1 MNLGFISLGCAK
13 NLVDSEYILGMMA
26 DGAITV
32 SSNPA
37 LCDVIIINT
46 CGFIESAKKEAID
59 TILEMAE
66 YKKDRLKKL
75 IVCGCLSQRY
85 KEDLEEALPE
95 VDAFIAIDDYHR
107 LDEIL
112 KEVIGDY
119 DFGKYKSQRQSLTK
133 PYTGYLKISDG
144 CDNRCAYCA
153 IPLIRG
159 NCKSYPIEDLVK
171 EAKDLYAK
179 GVKELNVVAQDT
191 TYYGHDLY
199 GDFRLKDLLVALDE
213 IPFKWIRV
221 LYMYPDEIEDELLE
235 VMRDCQRVIPYFDIP
250 IQYGSDHLLKR
261 MNRRGSKAL
270 IKERI
275 DTIRRLF
282 PEAVLRTTI
291 IVGFPGETEESF
303 NETLDFITD
312 IGFDSLGSFT
322 YSEEEETLSATYP
335 DKVAKP
341 VMDERYATLM
351 ARQLDIVRAK
361 NEAMIGKD
369 IEVLI
374 EGYESLF
381 DRYFGR
387 SIASAPD
394 DVDGKVYIKSAEAME
409 IGNFYTVTVD
419 HSEDYDLY
427 CKGRKHGEE
436 IHRH

>member
-13 NLVDSEYILGMMA
+13 NLVDSEYILGMVL
-26 DGAITV
+26 DGDITIC
-32 SSNPA
+32 NEPA

-46 CGFIESAKKEAID
+46 CGFIEAAKKEAID

-66 YKKDRLKKL
+66 YKSDRLKKL

-85 KEDLEEALPE
+85 KEELVTSMPE
-95 VDAFIAIDDYHR
+95 VDAFIAIDDYER

-119 DFGKYKSQRQSLTK
+119 DFGEYKGQRQLLTK

-171 EAKDLYAK
+171 EAKDLYEK
-179 GVKELNVVAQDT
+179 GVRELNVVAQDT

-199 GDFRLKDLLVALDE
+199 GEFRLKDLLLALDE

-235 VMRDCQRVIPYFDIP
+235 VMRDSKRVIPYFDIP
-250 IQYGSDHLLKR
+250 IQYGSDYLLKR
-261 MNRRGSKAL
+261 MNRRGTKAL

-282 PEAVLRTTI
+282 PEAILRTTI
-291 IVGFPGETEESF
+291 IVGFPGETDESF
-303 NETLDFITD
+303 EETLDFITD
-312 IGFDSLGSFT
+312 IGFDSLGAFT
-322 YSEEEETLSATYP
+322 YSEEEETISATYP
-335 DKVAKP
+335 DKVAKE
-341 VMDERYATLM
+341 VMDERYAILM
-351 ARQLDIVRAK
+351 KRQLEIVRAK
-361 NEAMIGKD
+361 NTAKVGKEM
-369 IEVLI
+369 EVLI
-374 EGYESLF
+374 EGYEALF
-381 DRYFGR
+381 DRYLGR

-394 DVDGKVYIKSAEAME
+394 DVDGKVYIKSKEAMN
-409 IGNFYTVTVD
+409 IGDFYTVTVE
-419 HSEDYDLY
+419 SFEDYDLY
-427 CKGRKHGEE
+427 AKR
-436 IHRH
+436 